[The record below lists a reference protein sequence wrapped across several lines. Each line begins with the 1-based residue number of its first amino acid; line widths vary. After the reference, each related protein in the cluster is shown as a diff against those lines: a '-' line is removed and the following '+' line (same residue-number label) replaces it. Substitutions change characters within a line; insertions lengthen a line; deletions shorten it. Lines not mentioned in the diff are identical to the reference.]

1 MKYFRILRLPRESE
15 TERTHCDTISSTV
28 FQVLRHKIV
37 MCELCRFASEIPRIS
52 LYHLSNITII
62 HASGYC
68 QLLQKHK
75 KRFYLSDSDK
85 EMMQN

>member
-1 MKYFRILRLPRESE
+1 MRHFSIFGLSRESE
-15 TERTHCDTISSTV
+15 TRRTHCDTISTTV
-28 FQVLRHKIV
+28 FRAVRYKIV
-37 MCELCRFASEIPRIS
+37 MCELCRFASEIRRIS
-52 LYHLSNITII
+52 LYHLSDITII

-75 KRFYLSDSDK
+75 KRFYLPDSDK

>member
-1 MKYFRILRLPRESE
+1 MKPFRILRLPRESE
-15 TERTHCDTISSTV
+15 TGRTHCDTISSTI
-28 FQVLRHKIV
+28 FRVLRHKIV
-37 MCELCRFASEIPRIS
+37 MCELCRFASEIRRIS
-52 LYHLSNITII
+52 LYHLSDITII

-75 KRFYLSDSDK
+75 KKFYLSGSNK